1 MTDTPAPN
9 TTLIFSPAH
18 KRSFGELFVLAL
30 IAGMGLTVL
39 FMLYITQD
47 TTMTTTVA
55 PRPPSAIVS
64 GIVASPVVVKVVSVI
79 EFATSTPW
87 PTAYPTQA
95 PSPTPDTIWCD
106 QGVSQAGDVCTIM
119 YPPLPTATPYPRCD
133 NTLLTGGDKCVWT
146 DVAPAATPTTEVKE
160 IFS

>member
-9 TTLIFSPAH
+9 TTLIFPPAQ
-18 KRSFGELFVLAL
+18 KRSFGELFVLTL
-30 IAGMGLTVL
+30 LAGMGLGVL
-39 FMLYITQD
+39 FLLYRTQD
-47 TTMTTTVA
+47 TDPTRSIA

-64 GIVASPVVVKVVSVI
+64 GIQASPVVVEVHTVI
-79 EFATSTPW
+79 EFATATPW

-119 YPPLPTATPYPRCD
+119 YPPLPTTTPYPRCD

-146 DVAPAATPTTEVKE
+146 EAMPTATPTTEVKE
-160 IFS
+160 MFS